1 MATEL
6 VDTIELSN
14 ASRRS
19 NVPTFPAIIKRTRL
33 TKDITCV
40 RWPRREGEIAIN
52 VTTGVLLLS
61 RLFAEFQTDSKC
73 EIFFGAR
80 VYRWT

>member
-1 MATEL
+1 MAAEL

-14 ASRRS
+14 ASRRP
-19 NVPTFPAIIKRTRL
+19 NVRTFPAIIKRTRL

-40 RWPRREGEIAIN
+40 RSPRREGEIAIN

-61 RLFAEFQTDSKC
+61 RLFAEFQTDSKS
-73 EIFFGAR
+73 FSVH
-80 VYRWT
+80 VYTGGRN